1 MKGKVGRFLKSNVL
15 IVFLVI
21 LVVVITVQVPRFLTI
36 SNVTNVLIQISINA
50 LIATGMTFVILT
62 GGIDLSVGAVA
73 ALAGICVTYMIK
85 KVPLPSFGTSIL
97 FIIGISIIVG
107 FACGML
113 TALAVSKF
121 DVTPFIATLA
131 VQSIA
136 RGVCYVITNSTPI
149 FQLPESFNRFG
160 QGRILGKVP
169 ILVLVMILVMVISAV
184 VLRKTPYGRKVY
196 AIGNNE
202 EVAYLSGVNLAYVK
216 SSVYVISAILSA
228 LAGCCLASKLGTG
241 QPGAANGYELDA
253 VAAVVMAGTSLLGG
267 KGGIEKT
274 VIGVIT
280 IGVINN
286 GLNLMQ
292 VGSYWQTII
301 MGIIILLAVI
311 LDQTQNKNG
320 GNGSR
325 K

>member
-1 MKGKVGRFLKSNVL
+1 MKGKVSRFLKENVL
-15 IVFLVI
+15 IVFLVVLI
-21 LVVVITVQVPRFLTI
+21 IVITIQVPRFLSL
-36 SNVTNVLIQISINA
+36 SNMTNVLIQISINA

-73 ALAGICVTYMIK
+73 ALAGICVTYFIK
-85 KVPLPSFGTSIL
+85 KVPSPSFGVSVL
-97 FIIGISIIVG
+97 FIIGFSLLVG
-107 FACGML
+107 FGCGML
-113 TALAVSKF
+113 TAMAVSKF

-160 QGRILGKVP
+160 QGRVMGKIP
-169 ILVLVMILVMVISAV
+169 ILVLVMVFTMIISAI

-196 AIGNNE
+196 AIGNSE
-202 EVAYLSGVNLAYVK
+202 EVAYLSGVNLSYVK
-216 SSVYVISAILSA
+216 SSVYVISAMLSA

-274 VIGVIT
+274 VVGVIT

-320 GNGSR
+320 GNGN
-325 K
+325 KK